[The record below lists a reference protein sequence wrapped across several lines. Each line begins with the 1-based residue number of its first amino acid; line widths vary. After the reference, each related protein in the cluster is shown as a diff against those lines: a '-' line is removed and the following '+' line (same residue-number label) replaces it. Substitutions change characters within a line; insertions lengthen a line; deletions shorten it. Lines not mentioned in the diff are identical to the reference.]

1 MGTVADDVCVVMVP
15 LPAQGHLNQLLQLS
29 CLISSY
35 GLPVH
40 YVGSAIHNNQ
50 ARVRANGL
58 SPKKLSTIHFHD
70 LPLPDFDCP
79 SPDPNASVRFPA
91 HLQPAFD
98 ASKLL
103 RHPIAAVLRELAAK
117 ARRVVIIHDSL
128 MALVVQDV
136 ESISNAESY
145 AFNCLSVFSL
155 LSFLSNGL
163 GNQIAIEE
171 GEVMP
176 RENLTE
182 GCMTESFAMFI
193 EAHKEYQKLRG
204 GDIHN
209 SNRLIEGQFIDL
221 FEKDGYVEKMKQWF
235 IGPILPGMIISSK
248 EQNPCLAWLDQ
259 QPQNSVLFVSFGT
272 MTSMSDE
279 EGAHDDLQIEP
290 AWTDDNTTIRDFRD
304 FLDRA
309 YAPRIKEILSQEPK
323 NFKPEKESKKPKLVI
338 MARNDSRK
346 ILNQADLIKMAQ
358 EIGFR
363 VSVLKPNR
371 PTGLARMYKVLNST
385 DALVGVHG
393 AALTHFLFLRPG
405 SAFIQIVPIGID
417 WAAETYFEQP
427 AIKMGMKYIGYYIFA
442 NESTLIDQYD
452 EKDPVFTDTLSV
464 NRKGWNYTQQIY
476 LDPQNV
482 RLNLG
487 RFRAPLMRAYYYAV
501 RKLNGSSNVDS

>member
-1 MGTVADDVCVVMVP
+1 MGTAADDVCVVMVP

-40 YVGSAIHNNQ
+40 YVGSAIHNQQ

-70 LPLPDFDCP
+70 LPLPNFDCP

-103 RHPIAAVLRELAAK
+103 RHPIAAVLRELAGK

-163 GNQIAIEE
+163 GNQVAIEE
-171 GEVMP
+171 EEEMP

-209 SNRLIEGQFIDL
+209 TNRLIEGQFIDL

-248 EQNPCLAWLDQ
+248 EQNPCLAWLDK

-279 EGAHDDLQIEP
+279 EVRELAKGLELSKHKFLWVLRDADKGNIFSGKSRRIELP
-290 AWTDDNTTIRDFRD
+290 EGFEERVKGVGLVVRDWAPQPEILTHQATGGFMSHCGWNSCMESIALGVPMAAWPMHSDQPMNSFLVARILRTGLIVREWGKRGEVVKSWAIENVVRRLMGSEEGDEIRKRAQELGETIR
-304 FLDRA
+304 
-309 YAPRIKEILSQEPK
+309 KS
-323 NFKPEKESKKPKLVI
+323 
-338 MARNDSRK
+338 
-346 ILNQADLIKMAQ
+346 AQ
-358 EIGFR
+358 EGG
-363 VSVLKPNR
+363 VS
-371 PTGLARMYKVLNST
+371 RMELDS
-385 DALVGVHG
+385 
-393 AALTHFLFLRPG
+393 
-405 SAFIQIVPIGID
+405 FIAHI
-417 WAAETYFEQP
+417 T
-427 AIKMGMKYIGYYIFA
+427 
-442 NESTLIDQYD
+442 
-452 EKDPVFTDTLSV
+452 
-464 NRKGWNYTQQIY
+464 R
-476 LDPQNV
+476 
-482 RLNLG
+482 
-487 RFRAPLMRAYYYAV
+487 
-501 RKLNGSSNVDS
+501 